1 MNKIITSVFLLLSFI
16 GFAQTSDS
24 VMSMGGSMDVYYDF
38 ETQNKI
44 SLDRAT
50 WDIGLTTDMRG
61 ASIIINENAGVELYL
76 YSSDTSDW
84 STIDTAG
91 FDFKKI
97 YNSESTWNAGAFA
110 NQGTVHPDYG
120 WGIYDMNKHDIN
132 GNRLFILKTKAGDY
146 LKVVIDQMSPMGV
159 YKFRTANLDGS
170 NLEEYQYAK
179 NSPETAGKNFALVD
193 LDGGDFVFDN
203 PAAKEWD
210 ILFTKYVTTVMQG
223 PVTMDLAVSGVKINA
238 GCEVAQRNG
247 VDVSSDDTT
256 SLSWNT
262 EIAEIGYDWK
272 AFNRG
277 TFVYD
282 ITPDLTYFVRTK
294 NKAVYKV
301 WFTDY
306 TVGSGNYFFNTKQIK
321 EGTLSTTK
329 VTSLNTSVYPNPT
342 KDVLN
347 ISNRENEALSITLMN
362 AHGAV
367 VYTSNVNANDV
378 QTISTA
384 DLAKGIYYLQLSTS
398 TATSTK
404 RVIFE

>member
-24 VMSMGGSMDVYYDF
+24 VMSQGGAMEVYYDF
-38 ETQNKI
+38 ETQNKVEV
-44 SLDRAT
+44 DRAT

-76 YSSDTSDW
+76 YSTDTADW

-91 FDFKKI
+91 FDFENI

-110 NQGTVHPDYG
+110 NQGTTHPDYG
-120 WGIYDMNKHDIN
+120 WGLYDMNKHDIN
-132 GNRLFILKTKAGDY
+132 GNRLFILKTKDGDY

-223 PVTMDLAVSGVKINA
+223 PVTMDLAVSGVKINT
-238 GCEVAQRNG
+238 GCEVAERTG

-262 EIAEIGYDWK
+262 NITEIGYDWK
-272 AFNRG
+272 TFNRA

-282 ITPDLTYFVRTK
+282 ITPDQSYFVRTK
-294 NKAVYKV
+294 NGAVYKI

-306 TVGSGNYFFNTKQIK
+306 TAGSGNYFFNTKQIK
-321 EGTLSTTK
+321 EGTLSTAK
-329 VTSLNTSVYPNPT
+329 VTSLNTTVYPNPT

-347 ISNRENEALSITLMN
+347 ISNKENEALSITLMN
-362 AHGAV
+362 AQGAV
-367 VYTSNVNANDV
+367 VYISNVNANDV

-384 DLAKGIYYLQLSTS
+384 ELAKGIYFLQLSTAN
-398 TATSTK
+398 ATSTK